1 MLETN
6 IGNHKSDIY
15 SFGIILFELLCGP
28 VAIFHYR
35 VKTLD
40 LIIDPDLWK
49 QMDQKPLNIF
59 VQTTYE
65 YLNEER
71 SQHRNIE
78 EIVTRLEKD
87 LELKLE
93 RENVVYGDD
102 LNENLVMNPLK
113 IKVKVFSFGNKDGMG
128 LDMVLEWENLWICG
142 VQVVALWKPV
152 GDDPYNKY
160 SAPVAIFHYRV
171 KTLDLIIDPD
181 LWKQMDQQ
189 PLNIFVETMYEC
201 LNEEQSQHPNIEEIV
216 TRLEKDLELKLE
228 NSTVKAKVGGAS
240 STHEELN
247 KHTVKDKF
255 PIPMN
260 EELID
265 ELHGLVV
272 FSKLDLRSG
281 YHQIRM
287 KDSHVHKTTFRTHSG
302 HYEFLVMPLGLT
314 NAPSM

>member
-6 IGNHKSDIY
+6 IRNHKSYIY
-15 SFGIILFELLCGP
+15 SFGIILFELLCG
-28 VAIFHYR
+28 R
-35 VKTLD
+35 
-40 LIIDPDLWK
+40 
-49 QMDQKPLNIF
+49 
-59 VQTTYE
+59 
-65 YLNEER
+65 
-71 SQHRNIE
+71 
-78 EIVTRLEKD
+78 
-87 LELKLE
+87 
-93 RENVVYGDD
+93 
-102 LNENLVMNPLK
+102 
-113 IKVKVFSFGNKDGMG
+113 
-128 LDMVLEWENLWICG
+128 
-142 VQVVALWKPV
+142 KPV

-160 SAPVAIFHYRV
+160 LAPVVIFHYRV
-171 KTLDLIIDPD
+171 KTLDVIIDPD

-189 PLNIFVETMYEC
+189 PLNIFVETTYEC

-228 NSTVKAKVGGAS
+228 RENVENSSVKAKVGGAS
-240 STHEELN
+240 MERVSLLKPQEIDAVLDEFKGMFEVPTALPPKRSHDHQIPLMPNTPPLN

-255 PIPMN
+255 PIPKN

-287 KDSHVHKTTFRTHSG
+287 KDSDVHKTTFRTHSG

-314 NAPSM
+314 NAPSMIQVEFQVST

>member
-93 RENVVYGDD
+93 RENV
-102 LNENLVMNPLK
+102 
-113 IKVKVFSFGNKDGMG
+113 
-128 LDMVLEWENLWICG
+128 
-142 VQVVALWKPV
+142 
-152 GDDPYNKY
+152 
-160 SAPVAIFHYRV
+160 
-171 KTLDLIIDPD
+171 
-181 LWKQMDQQ
+181 
-189 PLNIFVETMYEC
+189 
-201 LNEEQSQHPNIEEIV
+201 
-216 TRLEKDLELKLE
+216 E

-272 FSKLDLRSG
+272 FSKLDL
-281 YHQIRM
+281 
-287 KDSHVHKTTFRTHSG
+287 
-302 HYEFLVMPLGLT
+302 
-314 NAPSM
+314 